1 MEFALQ
7 VFQFIL
13 LSCVLYGRSLDL
25 DVQSMMNV
33 TPRSTQPEFWSQL
46 RVKFEC
52 HRGFSSKCCLFFLQ
66 SADYFLLLVAFD
78 WFSKTAV
85 TSKPI
90 RYKTVLHSIFFPFF
104 LSLLGERVEN
114 KQVLINKSMP
124 VVTASGL
131 QPGMAV
137 LSLLFTFEK
146 ENHFYWFNVLSVTV
160 TPGQP
165 PPQPEYRDVPVS

>member
-52 HRGFSSKCCLFFLQ
+52 HRGFSSKCCLLSLIIFYFSLPLIGSQKPLYRLNQSDTKQSYLGSFF
-66 SADYFLLLVAFD
+66 F
-78 WFSKTAV
+78 
-85 TSKPI
+85 
-90 RYKTVLHSIFFPFF
+90 FF

-146 ENHFYWFNVLSVTV
+146 ENHFYWFNVLSVKHQWHQVNHLPNLNTEMY
-160 TPGQP
+160 QC
-165 PPQPEYRDVPVS
+165 RK